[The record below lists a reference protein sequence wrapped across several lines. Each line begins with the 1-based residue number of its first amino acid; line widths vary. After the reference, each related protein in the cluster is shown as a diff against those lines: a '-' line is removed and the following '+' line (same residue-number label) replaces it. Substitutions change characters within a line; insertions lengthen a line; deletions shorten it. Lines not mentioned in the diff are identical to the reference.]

1 MNNEPCFYCE
11 KNDKLDNLMIH
22 ICELSGSNLYF
33 NLNQS
38 HLGRVIVVSKVHVK
52 EMFEL
57 SKSEREYFIEDVSL
71 TSKVI
76 QSVFA
81 PNKINYAI
89 FGDIVNHFHMH
100 IVPKYRGKKSWGEP
114 YNDQSPVFLSHAQG
128 IKLIN
133 TIRDGINQELDK

>member
-100 IVPKYRGKKSWGEP
+100 IVPKYRGKKSWSEP
-114 YNDQSPVFLSHAQG
+114 YNDQAPVFLSHDQG

-133 TIRDGINQELDK
+133 TIKDGINQELDK